1 MIKEASAINDAV
13 WSDFSEETIDSA
25 KWILLDTLGAL
36 IAGMQQQDTL
46 ELAKQFSG
54 TGSYQLLGTAY
65 HADKYSAGLVHGA
78 ACVATEMDEGNQ
90 YSKGHPAAHVI
101 PVILTMLQGRKNVSG
116 QELLSMTIKGYEYC
130 SRFGRATTLLPEA
143 HAHGTWGVMGAAAT
157 ALIIDGADEAV
168 FQEGLN
174 LSASF
179 SLPTLWTSALE
190 GKLIR
195 NIYAGHAI
203 EMGMKSVIFARSN
216 HLAPENNISTVFSSI
231 LGSGFNWTDLERV
244 KGEPWDIELNYF
256 KPYAFCRYVHAP
268 IDAFKSIIDKQ
279 QLNPD
284 QIETVNVYTYARASS
299 LSHQDYENILSSKF
313 SIPFAI
319 AVQLYHQKANQTVFV
334 EQLHEDEEIKAFAK
348 KVFVQYAEELEK
360 DYPNQMPA
368 QVEVIDAHGNKYSER
383 VDIAKGGPGK
393 KLSESELIEK
403 FQALTSVVYSSAQ
416 QEKMIDF
423 ILNLEAET
431 NVEKLFDLLQLQ

>member
-1 MIKEASAINDAV
+1 MIKKASAIYDAV
-13 WSDFSEETIDSA
+13 WSDFNEETIDSA
-25 KWILLDTLGAL
+25 KWIFLDTLGAL

-54 TGSYQLLGTAY
+54 TGSYQLLGTTL
-65 HADKYSAGLVHGA
+65 HADMYSSGLVHGT

-101 PVILTMLQGRKNVSG
+101 PVILTMLQRSKNVSG
-116 QELLSMTIKGYEYC
+116 QELISIIIKGYEYC

-157 ALIIDGADEAV
+157 ALMIDGADEAT
-168 FQEGLN
+168 FQEGVN

-203 EMGMKSVIFARSN
+203 EMGMKSVIFARTN
-216 HLAPENNISTVFSSI
+216 HLAPKNNVSTVFSTI
-231 LGSGFNWTDLERV
+231 LGSGFNWTDLERGKNV
-244 KGEPWDIELNYF
+244 PWDIELNYF
-256 KPYAFCRYVHAP
+256 KPYAFCRYVHSP

-279 QLNPD
+279 QLGPD
-284 QIETVNVYTYARASS
+284 QIEKINVYTYARASS

-319 AVQLYHQKANQTVFV
+319 AVQLYYQKANQSVFI
-334 EQLHEDEEIKAFAK
+334 EQLHKDKEIKEFAK
-348 KVFVQYAEELEK
+348 KVFVQYSAELEK
-360 DYPNQMPA
+360 DYPLQMPA
-368 QVEVIDAHGNKYSER
+368 RVEIIDSYGNIYSER

-403 FQALTSVVYSSAQ
+403 FKTLTSAVYSSNQ
-416 QEKMIDF
+416 QDKIIDF
-423 ILNLEAET
+423 ITHLETET
-431 NVEKLFDLLQLQ
+431 NIEKLFVLLELK